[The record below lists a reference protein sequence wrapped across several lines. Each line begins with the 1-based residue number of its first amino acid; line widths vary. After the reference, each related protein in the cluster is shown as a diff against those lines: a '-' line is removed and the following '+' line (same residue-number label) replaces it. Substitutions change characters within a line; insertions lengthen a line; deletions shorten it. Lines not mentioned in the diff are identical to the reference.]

1 MCSPGAYQPN
11 DAFQP
16 GTGPNGFGGP
26 NVASTAG
33 GMISNQGQLPT
44 AVNNPVS
51 PVNKTTPVINPQLFQ
66 SKQQA
71 MNGVNPGFGAM
82 KIIK

>member
-1 MCSPGAYQPN
+1 
-11 DAFQP
+11 
-16 GTGPNGFGGP
+16 
-26 NVASTAG
+26 
-33 GMISNQGQLPT
+33 MISNQGQLPT